1 MVSKKK
7 LKNLRYKVKRK
18 GSRMEKVK
26 DLILYQVATD
36 RNYKVGDK
44 IYFGEKPNGQ
54 IKIFDFSFNKQ
65 GKPLHELGFKT
76 AKKGIFKNKQLQ
88 LDMAIALQNYD
99 LFMREIALEEVRQEK
114 FPELPSRFRCMYL
127 SESKEDVFKNLDI
140 MANKALNKTYQ
151 AVAVKLNGEIFCVRD
166 FSIGRPGLS
175 FNEYKKLAEKY
186 WSQDQ
191 NSTTKA
197 KEILFVGEAEIVE
210 ILKEVRK

>member
-1 MVSKKK
+1 M
-7 LKNLRYKVKRK
+7 KN
-18 GSRMEKVK
+18 VK

-76 AKKGIFKNKQLQ
+76 AKKYFKNKQLQ

-99 LFMREIALEEVRQEK
+99 LFIREIAMEEVRQEK

-127 SESKEDVFKNLDI
+127 SESKEDVFKNIDI
-140 MANKALNKTYQ
+140 MANKTLKKTYQ

-166 FSIGRPGLS
+166 FSIGRQGLS
-175 FNEYKKLAEKY
+175 FNEYKKLAVKY

-210 ILKEVRK
+210 ILKEARK

>member
-1 MVSKKK
+1 M
-7 LKNLRYKVKRK
+7 KN
-18 GSRMEKVK
+18 VK

-99 LFMREIALEEVRQEK
+99 LFMREIAMEEVRQEK

-127 SESKEDVFKNLDI
+127 SESKEDVFKNIDI
-140 MANKALNKTYQ
+140 MANKTLKKTYQ
-151 AVAVKLNGEIFCVRD
+151 AVAVKLNGKIFCVRD

-175 FNEYKKLAEKY
+175 FNEYKKLAENIGHRTKIQQQRQRKY
-186 WSQDQ
+186 SLSARQK
-191 NSTTKA
+191 S
-197 KEILFVGEAEIVE
+197 
-210 ILKEVRK
+210 LKY